1 MGKRGPKPA
10 PTSLKI
16 ARGNPSKENLDDRVK
31 REPRPPTDGIEPPAW
46 VTGVALEKWHDV
58 LPRLQA
64 MKCVSAA
71 DIETLARYCVLHEQ
85 WVKYLDQMR
94 RGLDVLVM
102 RDSDGK
108 VKYMQSSP
116 AATMFLKLGQ
126 QMLRIEQEFGLTP
139 SSRSGISVDNG
150 ETADSIRAFNSEAL
164 DAG

>member
-10 PTSLKI
+10 PTAIKI

-31 REPRPPTDGIEPPAW
+31 REPRPAEGDIVPPDW
-46 VTGVALEKWHDV
+46 VTGVALEKWDDV
-58 LPRLQA
+58 VPKLQA
-64 MKCVSAA
+64 MKVMSTS
-71 DIETLARYCVLHEQ
+71 DIDTIARYCVLHEQ
-85 WVKYLDQMR
+85 WAKYLDQMR
-94 RGLDVLVM
+94 RGLDVLVL

-116 AATMFLKLGQ
+116 AATMFLKIGQ

-139 SSRSGISVDNG
+139 SSRTGISVDNG
-150 ETADSIRAFNSEAL
+150 ETADSIRAFNASL